1 MNHLNDEI
9 LNRYIDNELSG
20 RELSEIND
28 HIKVCDQ
35 CLNLLKAQKLADQQL
50 KKLEVYNPSPDFT
63 ELLMKKVQLAAR
75 PFQPKK
81 NYFFRVVFSFMLI
94 VSLAVVIAA
103 FASIPTD
110 ASQGMS
116 VNEYVYEEIA
126 HFFSGYKNIVTG
138 RNASIV
144 GAVLSFV
151 ILISAYFI
159 YDSHKHFKN
168 RLEKL
173 SRS

>member
-9 LNRYIDNELSG
+9 LNKYIDNELSG
-20 RELSEIND
+20 RELSDIND
-28 HIKVCDQ
+28 HIKICDQ
-35 CLNLLKAQKLADQQL
+35 CLNLIKAHKLADQQL
-50 KKLEVYNPSPDFT
+50 KKLELFSPSKDFT
-63 ELLMKKVQLAAR
+63 EILMKKVHLVAR

-81 NYFFRVVFSFMLI
+81 SYFFRFVFSFMLI
-94 VSLAVVIAA
+94 GALGVVIAA
-103 FASIPTD
+103 FASIPADT
-110 ASQGMS
+110 SQGIS
-116 VNEYVYEEIA
+116 VNEYVYEEII
-126 HFFSGYKNIVTG
+126 HFFSGYKNIITS

-159 YDSHKHFKN
+159 YDSHKNFKN

-173 SRS
+173 TR